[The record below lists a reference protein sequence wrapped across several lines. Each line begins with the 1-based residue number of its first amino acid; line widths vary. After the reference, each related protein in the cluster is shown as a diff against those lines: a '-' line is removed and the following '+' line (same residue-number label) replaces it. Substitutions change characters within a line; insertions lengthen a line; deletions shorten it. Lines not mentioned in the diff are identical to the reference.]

1 MLSNLDKKNFNH
13 YFENSKFWESYL
25 KVESKMAQVQAKVG
39 IIPKKASDLGLKH
52 SKIIRKRLL
61 KPDLN
66 VRT

>member
-1 MLSNLDKKNFNH
+1 LG
-13 YFENSKFWESYL
+13 ESYL
-25 KVESKMAQVQAKVG
+25 KVESEMAQAQAKVV
-39 IIPKKASDLGLKH
+39 IMPKIASDLGLKN